1 MMLKN
6 YLKVALRNLSRTKIF
21 SLINITGL
29 AIGMAGT
36 LMILM
41 YVTNELSYE
50 NFHKNRKQIYRVS
63 VEFGEKDNTMRFAA
77 VMPAL
82 APALVEEVPEV
93 INAVRFERDE
103 HALLE
108 YEERKFN
115 EQNFFFADP
124 SVFEIFSFSMIK
136 GSRQT
141 ALNDP
146 FSTVITERAAQKY
159 FGDEEPVGK
168 SMIYNQKYPLNITGV
183 IKNLPANTHLKCDFL
198 VSYSSLETLGKTP
211 EKPWNVFGDTYT
223 YLLLKK
229 GTSPSNLEQ
238 QIHNLLEK
246 NTSES
251 FAETIQFGLMK
262 LSDIHLKSEV
272 IVDLAPRGNLTYVYV
287 FSSVAL
293 LVLLIACFNFMNLS
307 TARSLKRIKEVGM
320 RKVLGARR
328 SQLVRQFL
336 GESLVITLLSVFFAF
351 VLFEILYPRLND
363 FLENS
368 LSTGQQNF
376 QYVFILIPAVVLVVG
391 LLAGSYP
398 AFYLSRYQPVQALTD
413 RYAPLSSRS
422 VFRKILV
429 IAQFAM
435 AVILIIGTT
444 VIYKQL
450 DFMKNSDLGFKK
462 QNVVLVN
469 FRPRHPQFKGKY
481 SVMLDQFRQ
490 YSHVLSAAGAYTIP
504 GRFSKETKTI
514 QRKVETGIQQF
525 SIQAISV
532 DFDYVDAMGM
542 EIIQGRNFSEEIL
555 TDGERG
561 MLLNQEAVRQMNLA
575 EPLGEKFIVP
585 GRGGQ
590 REMTVI
596 GVVKDFHVYTLKKKI
611 EPLMLYIHP
620 DYFYTVAVRIRPEDT
635 QGTLAFLEKT
645 WKDIFPDSSFH
656 YTFLEDAYHSLYT
669 SEEKISQLLSLFSGL
684 AVFVACLGLFGL
696 ASYMTEQRHKEIGI
710 RKVLGAGVS
719 GLVGLL
725 SKDFTKSVLIANVFA
740 WPVAY
745 YAMNRWLQ
753 NYAYRINLGVWMFVG
768 AGLLVLAIALLTV
781 SFQSI
786 KAALANPVESLRY
799 E

>member
-272 IVDLAPRGNLTYVYV
+272 IVDLAPRGNLAYVYV

-328 SQLVRQFL
+328 SQLVKQFL

-745 YAMNRWLQ
+745 YARNRWLQ

>member
-1 MMLKN
+1 MLKN

>member
-1 MMLKN
+1 MLKN
-6 YLKVALRNLSRTKIF
+6 YLKVALRNLSRTKVF

-77 VMPAL
+77 AMPAL

-103 HALLE
+103 HTLLE
-108 YEERKFN
+108 YEEKKFH

-124 SVFEIFSFSMIK
+124 SVFEVFSFSIIK
-136 GSRQT
+136 GSEQT
-141 ALNDP
+141 ALNAP
-146 FSTVITERAAQKY
+146 FSVVITERAAQKY

-168 SMIYNQKYPLNITGV
+168 SIVYNQKYPLNITGV
-183 IKNLPANTHLKCDFL
+183 MRNIPANTHLKCDFL
-198 VSYSSLETLGKTP
+198 VSYSSLEILGKTT
-211 EKPWNVFGDTYT
+211 EKPWMVFGDTYT
-223 YLLLKK
+223 YLLLRK
-229 GTSPSNLEQ
+229 GTSLSNLEH
-238 QIHNLLEK
+238 QIHDLLQK
-246 NTSES
+246 NTSER
-251 FAETIQFGLMK
+251 FAETIQFDLLK
-262 LSDIHLKSEV
+262 LSDIHLKSEA

-320 RKVLGARR
+320 RKVLGAKR
-328 SQLVRQFL
+328 SQLIIQFL
-336 GESLVITLLSVFFAF
+336 GESMVITLFGVVLAF
-351 VLFEILYPRLND
+351 VLFEIFYPLLND

-368 LSTGQQNF
+368 LSLSQQNF
-376 QYVFILIPAVVLVVG
+376 LQVFLLIPAVVLVVG

-398 AFYLSRYQPVQALTD
+398 AIYLSKYLPVQAMTD
-413 RYAPLSSRS
+413 RFAAVSSRS
-422 VFRKILV
+422 MFRKILV

-450 DFMKNSDLGFKK
+450 DFMRNSDLGFKK
-462 QNVVLVN
+462 QSVVLIN
-469 FRPRHPQFKGKY
+469 FRPKNPQFKGKY
-481 SVMLDQFRQ
+481 SVLLNLFKQ
-490 YSHVLSAAGAYTIP
+490 HPKVINAAGAYTVP
-504 GRFSKETKTI
+504 GRFSKETKAI
-514 QRKVETGIQQF
+514 QRKAETGVQQF
-525 SIQAISV
+525 AIQAISV
-532 DFDYVDAMGM
+532 DFDYLDSMGM
-542 EIIQGRNFSEEIL
+542 ELVQGRNFSREIL
-555 TDGERG
+555 TDEENG
-561 MLLNQEAVRQMNLA
+561 MLLNEEAVRQLNLA
-575 EPLGEKFIVP
+575 EPLGEKFDVP
-585 GRGGQ
+585 GRGGLK
-590 REMTVI
+590 EMTVI
-596 GVVKDFHVYTLKKKI
+596 GVVKDFHVYTLKEKI
-611 EPLMLYIHP
+611 EPLMLYIQP
-620 DYFYTVAVRIRPEDT
+620 DYFYTVAVRIHPEGT
-635 QGTLAFLEKT
+635 QGTLGFLENT
-645 WKDIFPDSSFH
+645 WKQIFPDSSFN

-669 SEEKISQLLSLFSGL
+669 SEEKVSQLLSLFSGL
-684 AVFVACLGLFGL
+684 AVFVACLGLLGL
-696 ASYMTEQRHKEIGI
+696 ASYMAEQRHKEIGI
-710 RKVLGAGVS
+710 RKVLGADIS
-719 GLVGLL
+719 SIVGLL

-781 SFQSI
+781 SFQSV
-786 KAALANPVESLRY
+786 KAALADPVESLRY

>member
-596 GVVKDFHVYTLKKKI
+596 GVVKDFLVYTLKKKI

>member
-1 MMLKN
+1 MLKN
-6 YLKVALRNLSRTKIF
+6 YLKVALRNISRTKIF

-50 NFHKNRKQIYRVS
+50 NFHKNRKRIYRVS

-77 VMPAL
+77 AMPAL
-82 APALVEEVPEV
+82 GPALVEEVPEV
-93 INAVRFERDE
+93 INAVRFERDV

-108 YEERKFN
+108 YGERKFN

-124 SVFEIFSFSMIK
+124 SVFEVFSFSMIK
-136 GSRQT
+136 GSEQT
-141 ALNDP
+141 ALDDP
-146 FSTVITERAAQKY
+146 LSTVITERAAQKY

-168 SMIYNQKYPLNITGV
+168 SMMYNQKYPLNITGV
-183 IKNLPANTHLKCDFL
+183 IKDIPANTHLMCDFL

-211 EKPWNVFGDTYT
+211 EKPWNIFGDTYT
-223 YLLLKK
+223 YLLLKEK
-229 GTSPSNLEQ
+229 GVSQSNLEH
-238 QIHNLLEK
+238 QIHDLLKK

-251 FAETIQFGLMK
+251 FAEMIQFDLMS
-262 LSDIHLKSEV
+262 LSDIHLKSKA

-320 RKVLGARR
+320 RKVLGASR
-328 SQLVRQFL
+328 SQLVKQFL
-336 GESLVITLLSVFFAF
+336 GESLVITLFGVVLAF
-351 VLFEILYPRLND
+351 VLFEIFYPLLND

-368 LSTGQQNF
+368 LSLSQQNF
-376 QYVFILIPAVVLVVG
+376 KYVFLLIPVVVLVVG

-398 AFYLSRYQPVQALTD
+398 AFYLSKYLPLHAMKDLYVPV
-413 RYAPLSSRS
+413 SGRS
-422 VFRKILV
+422 MFRKILV

-444 VIYKQL
+444 VIYRQL
-450 DFMKNSDLGFKK
+450 DFMRNSDLGFKK

-469 FRPRHPQFKGKY
+469 FRPKHPKFKGKY
-481 SVMLDQFRQ
+481 SVMLNQFKQ
-490 YSHVLSAAGAYTIP
+490 HPQVLSVAGAYTVP

-514 QRKVETGIQQF
+514 QRKAETGIQRF

-532 DFDYVDAMGM
+532 DFDYVDSMGM
-542 EIIQGRNFSEEIL
+542 EIVQGRNFSREIL
-555 TDGERG
+555 TDEGSG
-561 MLLNQEAVRQMNLA
+561 MLLNQEAVRHMNLI
-575 EPLGEKFIVP
+575 EPLGEKFTVP

-590 REMTVI
+590 REMTVVGI
-596 GVVKDFHVYTLKKKI
+596 VKDFHVYSLKKKI

-620 DYFYTVAVRIRPEDT
+620 DYFYTVAVRIRPMDT
-635 QGTLAFLEKT
+635 QGTLGFMERT
-645 WKDIFPDSSFH
+645 WKDIFPDSSFN
-656 YTFLEDAYHSLYT
+656 YTFLEDAYHRLYT
-669 SEEKISQLLSLFSGL
+669 GEEKISQLLSLFSGL

-696 ASYMTEQRHKEIGI
+696 ASYMAEQRHKEIGI
-710 RKVLGAGVS
+710 RKVLGANVS
-719 GLVGLL
+719 SILGLL

-786 KAALANPVESLRY
+786 KAALSNPVESLRY

>member
-1 MMLKN
+1 MLKS
-6 YLKVALRNLSRTKIF
+6 YLKVALRNLSRTKVF

>member
-272 IVDLAPRGNLTYVYV
+272 IVDLAPRGNLAYVYV

-328 SQLVRQFL
+328 SQLVKQFL